1 MYQKPISGGTLIM
14 YKRVEHLKISLEV
27 QMINIISIKADD
39 IFMGKISTD
48 AITSKVNHLVSNF
61 LIRPQVTLPLALS
74 YDSKFMTQTKV
85 KTKKRERS

>member
-1 MYQKPISGGTLIM
+1 MFQKLISGGGAFIM

-48 AITSKVNHLVSNF
+48 AIWSKVNYLISNF
-61 LIRPQVTLPLALS
+61 SPKASGDATFSTILR
-74 YDSKFMTQTKV
+74 F
-85 KTKKRERS
+85 